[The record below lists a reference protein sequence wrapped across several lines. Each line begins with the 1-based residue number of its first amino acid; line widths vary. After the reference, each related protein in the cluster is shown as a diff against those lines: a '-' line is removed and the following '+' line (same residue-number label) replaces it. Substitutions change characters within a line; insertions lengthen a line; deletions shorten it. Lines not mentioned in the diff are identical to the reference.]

1 MKLIL
6 ILQILLILIL
16 VIVAKST
23 RISHRSYRKS
33 YIVALD
39 PLLSGSIAGAIGVG
53 VAYPID
59 SIKTKTQ
66 TYSSQGIRLSA
77 IDTIKKVI
85 NEEKDGFKSLYSGVS
100 GVMIGQA
107 LIKATAFASNAWA
120 LDHLLN
126 NTNID
131 SSFIQLVLAAA
142 FSGLISSFVCNP
154 VERIKVMMQA
164 ANTNDDGKG
173 YTSEIEC
180 LNSILKS
187 DGIKGFLFRGIDATL
202 PREIIGYG
210 FYFVVYSL
218 ITSSSN
224 ITNCLGIFT
233 PLLGGA
239 LAGMA
244 AWAPVYPFD
253 VIKTYQQ
260 NTQGSKNDD
269 SISNSNSSSSSSSTE
284 LNGIQAC
291 KELVD
296 KYGIS
301 ILWDG
306 INPKLLRASVNHAV
320 TFFTYDL
327 LIDFMK

>member
-1 MKLIL
+1 MKSILLFAFLSLIL
-6 ILQILLILIL
+6 AIF
-16 VIVAKST
+16 ARASK
-23 RISHRSYRKS
+23 RSNRTYRKS

-39 PLLSGSIAGAIGVG
+39 PLVSGSIAGAVGVG

-59 SIKTKTQ
+59 SIKTRTQ
-66 TYSSQGIRLSA
+66 TYASQGVRLSA
-77 IDTIKKVI
+77 IDTVKKVI

-100 GVMIGQA
+100 GVMIGQS

-120 LDHLLN
+120 FDKLVN
-126 NTNID
+126 NAYID
-131 SSFIQLVLAAA
+131 SSFMQLVLAAA
-142 FSGLISSFVCNP
+142 FSGFVSSFVCNP

-164 ANTNDDGKG
+164 ANTGVDGKG
-173 YTSEIEC
+173 YTNEVEC
-180 LNSILKS
+180 FKSVLKS

-218 ITSSSN
+218 ITSSS
-224 ITNCLGIFT
+224 ITNFLGIFT
-233 PLLGGA
+233 PLLAGA
-239 LAGMA
+239 FAGMA

-260 NTQGSKNDD
+260 NTQGSKNDQK
-269 SISNSNSSSSSSSTE
+269 SNNNDDDTG

-291 KELVD
+291 KELVE
-296 KYGIS
+296 KYGIAV
-301 ILWDG
+301 LWDG

-327 LIDFMK
+327 LIEFMK